1 MTDKLPPNLLALFAP
16 RPALRYL
23 PPSDHAPEARKT
35 MDIEGVGKYIQALK
49 EYDDNYVPTE
59 SWLQRKDRLK
69 QEKKEKL
76 EKTLTEGV
84 TTFKPAEDPNVRGD
98 PFRTLFVARL
108 SYDTEVKDLEREF
121 GRFGPIER
129 IRVIHDTTQPEDAP
143 PKKKNRGYAFIVY
156 EREKDMKAAYKET
169 DGIRIKDRRVLVDV
183 ERGRT
188 VSGWRPRRLGGGL
201 GGRGYTKATPAR
213 PSGPGGFGPPSGPG
227 GFRGGFGGGFRGGR
241 GGFRGGGFG
250 GGDRGGYRGGDRGH
264 GGRSGIGYQPNG
276 WGGQAPPE
284 GAPAG
289 PRGGGRSGGYGGGYG
304 GRDRDGPSG
313 GSRYGGERYG
323 DRDRGASG
331 SNREPVGSRRDY
343 RDRDRDGGYGR
354 DDYSSRKRGYDGDSY
369 EDSRSKR
376 RY

>member
-84 TTFKPAEDPNVRGD
+84 TTCQLHHQLLYSLQKLTTWPTVKPAEDPNVRGD

-129 IRVIHDTTQPEDAP
+129 VWPIISLTTVHLADKPRRFASSMTQPSP
-143 PKKKNRGYAFIVY
+143 RML
-156 EREKDMKAAYKET
+156 RL
-169 DGIRIKDRRVLVDV
+169 RR
-183 ERGRT
+183 RT
-188 VSGWRPRRLGGGL
+188 EAMRLSCTSARR
-201 GGRGYTKATPAR
+201 T
-213 PSGPGGFGPPSGPG
+213 
-227 GFRGGFGGGFRGGR
+227 
-241 GGFRGGGFG
+241 
-250 GGDRGGYRGGDRGH
+250 
-264 GGRSGIGYQPNG
+264 
-276 WGGQAPPE
+276 
-284 GAPAG
+284 
-289 PRGGGRSGGYGGGYG
+289 
-304 GRDRDGPSG
+304 
-313 GSRYGGERYG
+313 
-323 DRDRGASG
+323 
-331 SNREPVGSRRDY
+331 
-343 RDRDRDGGYGR
+343 
-354 DDYSSRKRGYDGDSY
+354 
-369 EDSRSKR
+369 
-376 RY
+376 